1 MSASQTVSGRSA
13 TKWRSSRFGA
23 TGRSWR
29 LSVVRGGRRRPPRAC
44 RPISRISRPPP
55 PRRGPPP
62 APPPRAARGGGPPPP
77 RAQPGGPP
85 PRAVGPPA
93 DGEDAADQ
101 AAQLG

>member
-29 LSVVRGGRRRPPRAC
+29 LSVGRGGRRGAPRARPP
-44 RPISRISRPPP
+44 PSPPPPPPP
-55 PRRGPPP
+55 PRGRPLPAARPP
-62 APPPRAARGGGPPPP
+62 PPPRAAPPPP
-77 RAQPGGPP
+77 RAQLGVAP

-101 AAQLG
+101 AA